1 MAKIVICSNKK
12 DHINDMLKA
21 LSEDHQV
28 FFCDTKSSDYTES
41 YLSTFDLI
49 MDYGNDQE
57 IRAGKPIK
65 KCFEK
70 GIPVLAGGYGNNR
83 GAAMSI
89 GISNKMDYFY
99 SEVYSKIIN
108 DKDVISSDYN
118 KKDIKHCQTGTYLYC
133 IYDDNKS
140 TPKDMIPLA
149 IYRFQSGSYKPAVIC
164 VVFPKG
170 SLNINETP
178 FAADCA
184 FIGYPF
190 NIELTDDGMNI
201 VNDVINWLLNKTYI
215 TAKVKDQDGNALPF
229 QDVYLHS
236 RATGD
241 LISKYKSDENGDV
254 VFRIRHKFDYYAV
267 AFDKK
272 GGFKNAVAID
282 NIIA

>member
-1 MAKIVICSNKK
+1 MAKIVICSNEK
-12 DHINDMLKA
+12 DEINGMLKA

-28 FFCDTKSSDYTES
+28 FFCDTTSSDYTES

-49 MDYGNDQE
+49 MDYRNEEE

-70 GIPVLAGGYGNNR
+70 GIPVLAGGYNYNC
-83 GAAMSI
+83 GATKSI
-89 GISNKMDYFY
+89 GISNYLDHSYGTY
-99 SEVYSKIIN
+99 SSKIIN
-108 DKDVISSDYN
+108 IQDVISSDYN
-118 KKDIKHCQTGTYLYC
+118 KKDIKHYLKNCYFSY
-133 IYDDNKS
+133 IFADNKS
-140 TPKDMIPLA
+140 TPKNMIPLA
-149 IYRFQSGSYKPAVIC
+149 MHRFESNYYDAAVTC
-164 VVFPKG
+164 AVFPKG

-178 FAADCA
+178 FATDCA